1 MARKSSNV
9 SGKPLYKKWWFWVI
23 VVLVIGVFGNLGS
36 SDKDSADTKKTDDK
50 KTEVSTKESK
60 TKKEDKKDLV
70 VDIAD
75 SFDTDGSGNVTI
87 TGKTEPKAKVQ
98 IGFGVLNDPAEAD
111 DNGNFTLTYSL
122 TSAKDKKINIFVSL
136 DGNTGSKD
144 IIIKPSA
151 EFKAAKESNNDD
163 NTQKAND
170 DSSVPTEYKS
180 ALRKAENY
188 SSTMKMSKAG
198 IYDQLTSEYGEKF
211 PPEAAQYA
219 IDNMQADWNANALAK
234 AKSYQESMAMST
246 EAIRDQL
253 TSEHGEKFT
262 PEEAEYAIQN
272 LGQ

>member
-1 MARKSSNV
+1 M
-9 SGKPLYKKWWFWVI
+9 I
-23 VVLVIGVFGNLGS
+23 
-36 SDKDSADTKKTDDK
+36 
-50 KTEVSTKESK
+50 
-60 TKKEDKKDLV
+60 
-70 VDIAD
+70 
-75 SFDTDGSGNVTI
+75 I

-111 DNGNFTLTYSL
+111 DSGNFSLTYTL
-122 TSAKDKKINIFVSL
+122 PSAKDKKINIFASL
-136 DGNTGSKD
+136 DGSTGSKD

-151 EFKAAKESNNDD
+151 EFTASIENSKNDTNTDNANN
-163 NTQKAND
+163 

-188 SSTMKMSKAG
+188 SNRMKMSKAG

-219 IDNMQADWNANALAK
+219 IDNMKADWNANALAK
-234 AKSYQESMAMST
+234 AKSYQESMDMSI
-246 EAIRDQL
+246 ESIRDQL
-253 TSEHGEKFT
+253 TSEYGERFT